1 MRDYAKVAPKFWT
14 GQTCKDVRGRGS
26 EGALVALYLMTSPMS
41 NMLGLFCQPMLYM
54 AHETA
59 LGLEGASK
67 GLRACID
74 AGFCRYDEAT
84 ETVFVLEM
92 ASYQIAPSLKA
103 SDNRCAGIQRDYDS
117 LPDNPFLGDFFDR
130 YQRAF
135 HLTNRRD
142 WKGASKPLPSQEQE
156 QEQEQEKSSLPAVD
170 AAEAASLELT
180 GGENVVEL
188 ASQDQRVVD
197 IVLDCY
203 HRLLPA
209 CQRVEALTPKRR
221 KRILTA
227 NRMARDVCKRQGW
240 SMTVREFWTAY
251 FEECQ
256 DDAWLRG
263 DTPNPR
269 NPRWKQNLCT
279 LLDEERF
286 GQIMDQAVA
295 KARGGEA
302 AA

>member
-1 MRDYAKVAPKFWT
+1 M
-14 GQTCKDVRGRGS
+14 
-26 EGALVALYLMTSPMS
+26 
-41 NMLGLFCQPMLYM
+41 
-54 AHETA
+54 
-59 LGLEGASK
+59 
-67 GLRACID
+67 
-74 AGFCRYDEAT
+74 
-84 ETVFVLEM
+84 
-92 ASYQIAPSLKA
+92 
-103 SDNRCAGIQRDYDS
+103 
-117 LPDNPFLGDFFDR
+117 
-130 YQRAF
+130 
-135 HLTNRRD
+135 
-142 WKGASKPLPSQEQE
+142 
-156 QEQEQEKSSLPAVD
+156 D
-170 AAEAASLELT
+170 AAEASSLELT